1 MNNGF
6 VVDASMAFA
15 WVKPSQASAESDTLL
30 ERIEQGATVVVPP
43 LWFLEVANG
52 LLVAQRRKLLTA
64 SERTRALARLSG
76 LALTVDDVDARIAF
90 DRTSTLAT
98 RHGLSVYDAAY
109 LEVALRR
116 TLPIAS
122 RDEALLS
129 AAARAGANVIP
140 EPASARLR
148 SNGE

>member
-1 MNNGF
+1 
-6 VVDASMAFA
+6 MAFA
-15 WVKPSQASAESDTLL
+15 WVKPSQASAESDALL

-76 LALTVDDVDARIAF
+76 LAPTVDAVDARIAF
-90 DRTSTLAT
+90 DRTSTLAA
-98 RHGLSVYDAAY
+98 RYGLSVYDAAY

-122 RDEALLS
+122 RDATLLS
-129 AAARAGANVIP
+129 AAGRAGAKVIRGS
-140 EPASARLR
+140 ASAPLR
-148 SNGE
+148 STGE

>member
-1 MNNGF
+1 MSDAF

-15 WVKPSQASAESDTLL
+15 WVKPSQASDESDALL
-30 ERIEQGATVVVPP
+30 ERIEQGATAVVPP

-64 SERTRALARLSG
+64 MERTRALDRLSG
-76 LALTVDDVDARIAF
+76 LALTVDDGDARIAF
-90 DRTSTLAT
+90 SRTSALAEE
-98 RHGLSVYDAAY
+98 HGLSLYDAAY

-122 RDEALLS
+122 RDETLLA
-129 AAARAGANVIP
+129 AAARAGAIRLAGS
-140 EPASARLR
+140 ASGPPSDSA
-148 SNGE
+148 

>member
-1 MNNGF
+1 MSSGF

-15 WVKPSQASAESDTLL
+15 WVKPSQASAASDALL
-30 ERIEQGATVVVPP
+30 EQIEQGATVVVPS

-76 LALTVDDVDARIAF
+76 LALTVDDVDARVAF
-90 DRTSTLAT
+90 DRTSALAM

-140 EPASARLR
+140 KPASARLR
-148 SNGE
+148 TNGD